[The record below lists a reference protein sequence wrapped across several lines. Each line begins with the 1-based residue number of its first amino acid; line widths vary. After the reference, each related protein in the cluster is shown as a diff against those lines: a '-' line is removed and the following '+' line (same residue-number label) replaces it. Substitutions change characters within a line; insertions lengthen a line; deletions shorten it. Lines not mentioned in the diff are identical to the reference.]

1 MEKSILT
8 EVYMDSN
15 IWNILGKE
23 IQNYNN
29 ILVIHGDKSL
39 LSIKNEFFKTLKDKN
54 FHLVHYGNECCHSIV
69 NSILDNLND
78 NTYDLILGIGG
89 GKSIDASKVV
99 MDKLNIPLFTIPTIA
114 STCAAVSYISVMY
127 EENHVFQELY
137 FLKRPPHK
145 TFINLETLIA
155 APKKYLWA
163 GIGDTLAKY
172 YEMNLK
178 ARGKRLNFN
187 TTMGEKLSHLC
198 KETMLNY
205 GKHAL
210 STSIV
215 DSDFKEVAGV
225 ILVTT
230 GIVSNLIDFKYNG
243 ALAHA
248 IFDALTKIKRVEE
261 EHLHGEVVAF
271 GILIQL
277 QLESNHEELNNLL
290 NFYKE
295 INLPTTLKE
304 IVVKNE
310 YLEKKEEIIDKILN
324 SIAGSEI
331 PLNFTRDEFI
341 TILEGNL

>member
-69 NSILDNLND
+69 NSTLHNLND

-89 GKSIDASKVV
+89 GKSIDASKVM

-145 TFINLETLIA
+145 TFINLDTLIA

-215 DSDFKEVAGV
+215 DVDFKEVAGV

-277 QLESNHEELNNLL
+277 QLEGNHEELNNLL

-324 SIAGSEI
+324 SITGSEI

>member
-69 NSILDNLND
+69 NSTLDNLND

-89 GKSIDASKVV
+89 GKSIDASKVM

-215 DSDFKEVAGV
+215 DVDFKEVAGV

-277 QLESNHEELNNLL
+277 QLEGNHEELNNLL

>member
-69 NSILDNLND
+69 NSTLDNLND

-89 GKSIDASKVV
+89 GKSIDASKVM

-145 TFINLETLIA
+145 TFINLDTLIA

-277 QLESNHEELNNLL
+277 QLEGNHEELNNLL

-324 SIAGSEI
+324 SITGSEI

>member
-1 MEKSILT
+1 M
-8 EVYMDSN
+8 
-15 IWNILGKE
+15 
-23 IQNYNN
+23 
-29 ILVIHGDKSL
+29 
-39 LSIKNEFFKTLKDKN
+39 
-54 FHLVHYGNECCHSIV
+54 
-69 NSILDNLND
+69 
-78 NTYDLILGIGG
+78 
-89 GKSIDASKVV
+89 
-99 MDKLNIPLFTIPTIA
+99 
-114 STCAAVSYISVMY
+114 
-127 EENHVFQELY
+127 FQELY

-145 TFINLETLIA
+145 TFINLDTLIA

-277 QLESNHEELNNLL
+277 QLEGNHKELNNLL

>member
-8 EVYMDSN
+8 EVYMESN
-15 IWNILGKE
+15 TWNVLGKE

-29 ILVIHGDKSL
+29 ILVIHGEKSL
-39 LSIKNEFFKTLKDKN
+39 LSIKNEFLKTLEGKK
-54 FHLVHYGNECCHSIV
+54 FHLVHYGNECCHTII
-69 NSILDNLND
+69 NSILDNLKN
-78 NTYDLILGIGG
+78 NTYDLIIGVGG
-89 GKSIDASKVV
+89 GKSIDASKVL
-99 MDKLNIPLFTIPTIA
+99 MDKLDLPLFTIPTIA

-137 FLKRPPHK
+137 FLNRPPHK
-145 TFINLETLIA
+145 TFINLETLIT

-210 STSIV
+210 STEVV
-215 DSDFKEVAGV
+215 DDDFKEVAGV

-230 GIVSNLIDFKYNG
+230 GVVSNLIDFKYNG

-277 QLESNHEELNNLL
+277 QLEGNCEELHNLL
-290 NFYKE
+290 KFYKE

-304 IVVKNE
+304 IVIKDE
-310 YLEKKEEIIDKILN
+310 YLEKKEEIINKILN
-324 SIAGSEI
+324 SIAGSEM
-331 PLNFTRDEFI
+331 PLEFTREEFI
-341 TILEGNL
+341 AILEGNL

>member
-69 NSILDNLND
+69 NSTLHNLND

-89 GKSIDASKVV
+89 GKSIDASKVM

-145 TFINLETLIA
+145 TFINLDTLIA

-215 DSDFKEVAGV
+215 DVDFKEVAGV

-277 QLESNHEELNNLL
+277 QLEGNHEELNNLL

-324 SIAGSEI
+324 SITGSEM

>member
-69 NSILDNLND
+69 NSTLDNLND

-261 EHLHGEVVAF
+261 EHLHGELVAF

-277 QLESNHEELNNLL
+277 QLEGNHKELNNLL

>member
-69 NSILDNLND
+69 NSTLDNLND

-145 TFINLETLIA
+145 TFINLDTLIA

-198 KETMLNY
+198 IETMLNY
-205 GKHAL
+205 WKHAL

-277 QLESNHEELNNLL
+277 QLEGNHKELNNLL

>member
-8 EVYMDSN
+8 EVYMDNN
-15 IWNILGKE
+15 IWDILNKE
-23 IQNYNN
+23 IEKYNK
-29 ILVIHGDKSL
+29 ILVIHGEKSL
-39 LSIKNEFFKTLKDKN
+39 LSIKTEFFKILEHKN
-54 FHLVHYGNECCHSIV
+54 FHLVHYGNECSHTII
-69 NSILDNLND
+69 NSTLDNLKN
-78 NTYDLILGIGG
+78 NSYDLILGIGG
-89 GKSIDASKVV
+89 GKSIDASKVI

-145 TFINLETLIA
+145 TFIDLNTLIL

-198 KETMLNY
+198 KESMLNY
-205 GKHAL
+205 GDLAL
-210 STSIV
+210 TTPIV
-215 DSDFKEVAGV
+215 DDNFKEVVGV

-248 IFDALTKIKRVEE
+248 IFDALTKIKRVEK

-271 GILIQL
+271 GILVQL
-277 QLESNHEELNNLL
+277 KLENNSEELNKLL
-290 NFYKE
+290 KFYEK
-295 INLPTTLKE
+295 INLPTSLKE
-304 IVVKNE
+304 IVLKDE
-310 YLEKKEEIIDKILN
+310 YLEKKDEIINKILN
-324 SIAGSEI
+324 SVAGSEM
-331 PLNFTRDEFI
+331 PLNFTKEKFT
-341 TILEGNL
+341 TILEGDL

>member
-69 NSILDNLND
+69 NSTLDNLND

-89 GKSIDASKVV
+89 GKSIDASKVM

-198 KETMLNY
+198 KETILNY

-215 DSDFKEVAGV
+215 DVDFKEVAGV

-277 QLESNHEELNNLL
+277 QLEGNHEELNNLL

>member
-215 DSDFKEVAGV
+215 DVDFKEVAGV

-277 QLESNHEELNNLL
+277 QLEGNHEELNNLL

>member
-1 MEKSILT
+1 ILT

-54 FHLVHYGNECCHSIV
+54 FHLVHYGNECSHSIV
-69 NSILDNLND
+69 NSALDNLND

-89 GKSIDASKVV
+89 GKSIDASKVM

-145 TFINLETLIA
+145 TFINLDTLIA

-215 DSDFKEVAGV
+215 DVDFKEVAGV

-277 QLESNHEELNNLL
+277 QLEGNYEELNNLL

-324 SIAGSEI
+324 SITGSEI

>member
-127 EENHVFQELY
+127 EKNHVFQELY

-215 DSDFKEVAGV
+215 DVDFKEVAGV

-277 QLESNHEELNNLL
+277 QLEGNHEELNNLL

-324 SIAGSEI
+324 SITGSEI

>member
-69 NSILDNLND
+69 NSTLDNLND

-89 GKSIDASKVV
+89 GKSIDASKVM

-215 DSDFKEVAGV
+215 DVDFKEVAGV

-261 EHLHGEVVAF
+261 EHLHGELVAF

-277 QLESNHEELNNLL
+277 QLEGNHEELNNLL

>member
-69 NSILDNLND
+69 NSTLDNLND

-145 TFINLETLIA
+145 TFINLDTLIA

-277 QLESNHEELNNLL
+277 QLEGNHKELNNLL

-324 SIAGSEI
+324 SITGSEI

>member
-69 NSILDNLND
+69 NSTLDNLND

-89 GKSIDASKVV
+89 GKSIDASKVM

-137 FLKRPPHK
+137 FLKKPPHK
-145 TFINLETLIA
+145 TFINLDTLIA

-215 DSDFKEVAGV
+215 DVDFKEVAGV

-277 QLESNHEELNNLL
+277 QLEGNHEELNNLL

-324 SIAGSEI
+324 SITGSEI

>member
-69 NSILDNLND
+69 NSTLDNLND

-89 GKSIDASKVV
+89 GKSIDASKVM

-127 EENHVFQELY
+127 EKNHVFQELY

-145 TFINLETLIA
+145 TFINLDTLIA

-215 DSDFKEVAGV
+215 DVDFKEVAGV

-277 QLESNHEELNNLL
+277 QLEGNHEELNNLL

-324 SIAGSEI
+324 SITGSEI

>member
-54 FHLVHYGNECCHSIV
+54 FHLVHYGNECSHSIV
-69 NSILDNLND
+69 NSALDNLND

-89 GKSIDASKVV
+89 GKSIDASKVM

-145 TFINLETLIA
+145 TFINLDTLIA

-215 DSDFKEVAGV
+215 DVDFKEVAGV

-277 QLESNHEELNNLL
+277 QLEGNHEELNNLL

-324 SIAGSEI
+324 SITGSEI

>member
-54 FHLVHYGNECCHSIV
+54 FHLVHYGNECSHSIV
-69 NSILDNLND
+69 HSALDNLND

-89 GKSIDASKVV
+89 GKSIDASKVM

-145 TFINLETLIA
+145 TFINLDTLIA

-215 DSDFKEVAGV
+215 DVDFKEVAGV

-277 QLESNHEELNNLL
+277 QLEGNHEELNNLL

-324 SIAGSEI
+324 SITGSEI

>member
-69 NSILDNLND
+69 NSTLHNLND

-89 GKSIDASKVV
+89 GKSIDASKVM

-145 TFINLETLIA
+145 TFINLDTLIA

-215 DSDFKEVAGV
+215 DVDFKEVAGV

-277 QLESNHEELNNLL
+277 QLEGNYEELNNLL

-324 SIAGSEI
+324 SITGSEI

>member
-69 NSILDNLND
+69 NSTLDNLND

-89 GKSIDASKVV
+89 GKSIDASKVM

-114 STCAAVSYISVMY
+114 STCAAVSYLSVMY

-145 TFINLETLIA
+145 TFINLDTLIA

-215 DSDFKEVAGV
+215 DVDFKEVAGV

-277 QLESNHEELNNLL
+277 QLEGNHEELNNLL

-324 SIAGSEI
+324 SITGSEI

>member
-69 NSILDNLND
+69 NSTLDNLND

-89 GKSIDASKVV
+89 GKSIDASKVM

-145 TFINLETLIA
+145 TFINLDTLIA

-215 DSDFKEVAGV
+215 DVDFKEVAGV

-261 EHLHGEVVAF
+261 EHLHGEMVAF

-277 QLESNHEELNNLL
+277 QLEGNHEELNNLL

-324 SIAGSEI
+324 SITGSEI

>member
-69 NSILDNLND
+69 NSTLDNLND

-145 TFINLETLIA
+145 TFINLDTLIA

-277 QLESNHEELNNLL
+277 QLEGNHKELNNLL

>member
-39 LSIKNEFFKTLKDKN
+39 LSIKNKFFKTLKDKN
-54 FHLVHYGNECCHSIV
+54 FHLVHYGNECSHSIV
-69 NSILDNLND
+69 NSALDNLND

-89 GKSIDASKVV
+89 GKSIDASKVM

-145 TFINLETLIA
+145 TFINLDTLIA

-215 DSDFKEVAGV
+215 DVDFKEVAGV

-277 QLESNHEELNNLL
+277 QLEGNHEELNNLL

-324 SIAGSEI
+324 SITGSEI

>member
-15 IWNILGKE
+15 IWNVLAKE
-23 IQNYNN
+23 IQNFNN
-29 ILVIHGDKSL
+29 ILVIHGEKSL
-39 LSIKNEFFKTLKDKN
+39 LSIKNEFFKILEDKK
-54 FHLVHYGNECCHSIV
+54 FHLVHYGNECCHTII
-69 NSILDNLND
+69 NSTLKNLKN
-78 NTYDLILGIGG
+78 NAYDLIIGIGG
-89 GKSIDASKVV
+89 GKSIDASKVL
-99 MDKLNIPLFTIPTIA
+99 MDKLNIPLFTLPTIA

-145 TFINLETLIA
+145 TFINLDTLIA

-178 ARGKRLNFN
+178 ARGKKLNFN

-205 GKHAL
+205 GNHAL
-210 STSIV
+210 STTIV
-215 DSDFKEVAGV
+215 DDDFKEVAGV

-243 ALAHA
+243 AIAHA

-277 QLESNHEELNNLL
+277 QLDDNHEQLNTLL
-290 NFYKE
+290 KFYKE

-304 IVVKNE
+304 IVIKEE
-310 YLEKKEEIIDKILN
+310 YLEKKEEIINKILN
-324 SIAGSEI
+324 SIAGSEV
-331 PLNFTRDEFI
+331 PLKFTKEEFI

>member
-15 IWNILGKE
+15 IWNVLGKE

-69 NSILDNLND
+69 NSTLDNLND

-145 TFINLETLIA
+145 TFINLDTLIA

-277 QLESNHEELNNLL
+277 QLEGNHKELNNLL

>member
-69 NSILDNLND
+69 NSTLHNLND

-89 GKSIDASKVV
+89 GKSIDASKVM

-198 KETMLNY
+198 KETMLIY

-277 QLESNHEELNNLL
+277 QLEGNHEELNNLL

>member
-54 FHLVHYGNECCHSIV
+54 FHLVHYGNECSHSIV
-69 NSILDNLND
+69 NSALDNLND

-89 GKSIDASKVV
+89 GKSIDASKVM

-145 TFINLETLIA
+145 TFINLDTLIA

-215 DSDFKEVAGV
+215 DVDFKEVAGV

-248 IFDALTKIKRVEE
+248 TFDALTKIKRVEE

-277 QLESNHEELNNLL
+277 QLEGNYEELNNLL

-324 SIAGSEI
+324 SITGSEI

>member
-54 FHLVHYGNECCHSIV
+54 FHLVHYGNECSHSIV
-69 NSILDNLND
+69 NSALDNLND

-89 GKSIDASKVV
+89 GKSIDASKVM

-145 TFINLETLIA
+145 TFINLDTLIA

-215 DSDFKEVAGV
+215 DVDFKEVAGV

-277 QLESNHEELNNLL
+277 QLEGNHEELNNLL

-324 SIAGSEI
+324 SITGSET

>member
-69 NSILDNLND
+69 NSTLDNLND

-89 GKSIDASKVV
+89 GKSIDASKVM

-145 TFINLETLIA
+145 TFINLDTLIA

-215 DSDFKEVAGV
+215 DVDFKEVAGV

-277 QLESNHEELNNLL
+277 QLEGNHEELNNLL

-324 SIAGSEI
+324 SITGSEI
-331 PLNFTRDEFI
+331 PLNFTKDEFI

>member
-127 EENHVFQELY
+127 EENHMFQELY

-215 DSDFKEVAGV
+215 DVDFKEVAGV

-277 QLESNHEELNNLL
+277 QLEGNHEELNNLL

-324 SIAGSEI
+324 SITGSEI

>member
-145 TFINLETLIA
+145 TFINLDTLIA

>member
-69 NSILDNLND
+69 NSTLDNLND

-89 GKSIDASKVV
+89 GKSIDASKVM

-215 DSDFKEVAGV
+215 DVDFKEVAGV

-277 QLESNHEELNNLL
+277 QLEGNHEELNNLL

-324 SIAGSEI
+324 SITGSEI

>member
-69 NSILDNLND
+69 NSTLDNLND

-89 GKSIDASKVV
+89 GKSIDASKVM

-145 TFINLETLIA
+145 TFINLDTLIA

-215 DSDFKEVAGV
+215 DVDFKEVAGV

-277 QLESNHEELNNLL
+277 QLEGNHEELNNLL

-324 SIAGSEI
+324 SITGSEI